1 MYDCIIIGGG
11 ITGLYSAL
19 KLSKKNKVL
28 ILDERN
34 YWGGRINTKTRP
46 QYEIGAARFNNNHNI
61 LLKLINRYNLTPVL
75 LPENIDFIYKKKE
88 LLFNSMFIK
97 NVHIKLDKYFKN
109 IIEKSKLKSKKYL
122 QSITLFDFMNTCNE
136 RNISELIVSMFGYY
150 SEIKKMNAYDA
161 LKCFESDFVSNRY
174 YILKEGLSYLCKN
187 IVTEIS
193 KNGVICKNKIK
204 VKNVVKKDN
213 YFIVS
218 GNNEMWTGKKVIF
231 AIKGHQLLNFEILK
245 PIHNYTKSV
254 YPSELFRIYA
264 RYPITNKGVWFKS
277 LNRTTT
283 NSFLRQIIPINYK
296 TGLIM
301 ISYTDGN
308 DISVYK
314 NKNGELLNEQQIK
327 NKIQKE
333 LKELFPNKN
342 IPMPIYFKT
351 HYWNVGAHHWKPGYN
366 STYISK
372 KILNPLKNI
381 YICGE
386 SFSQKQAWIEG
397 GLETVNELMKII

>member
-1 MYDCIIIGGG
+1 MYDYIIIGGG
-11 ITGLYSAL
+11 ITGLYTAL
-19 KLSKKNKVL
+19 KLSKKYKVL

-34 YWGGRINTKTRP
+34 YWGGRINTKLRP
-46 QYEIGAARFNNNHNI
+46 QYEMGAARFNNNHKTLI
-61 LLKLINRYNLTPVL
+61 KLINRYNLTPVL
-75 LPENIDFIYKKKE
+75 LSENIDFIYKKKD

-97 NVHIKLDKYFKN
+97 NIHIKIDKYFNN
-109 IIEKSKLKSKKYL
+109 IIKISKSKSKKYL
-122 QSITLFDFMNTCNE
+122 QNMTLFDFMNKCNDPK
-136 RNISELIVSMFGYY
+136 ISQLIVDMFGYY

-161 LKCFESDFVSNRY
+161 IKCFESDFVATKY
-174 YILKEGLSYLCKN
+174 YILKEGLSELCKRM
-187 IVTEIS
+187 IAEIS
-193 KNGVICKNKIK
+193 KNGVSCKNKIK
-204 VKNVVKKDN
+204 VKNVIKKDN

-218 GNNEMWTGKKVIF
+218 DNNNEWTCKNVIF

-245 PIHNYTKSV
+245 PIYNYTKTI

-264 RYPITNKGVWFKS
+264 KYPITNKGVWFKT

-308 DISVYK
+308 DISSYK
-314 NKNGELLNEQQIK
+314 NKNGTLLPDQQIK

-333 LKELFPNKN
+333 LKYLFPNKN

-351 HYWNVGAHHWKPGYN
+351 HYWSVGAHHWKPGYN
-366 STYISK
+366 STAISK

-397 GLETVNELMKII
+397 GLETANELIKLI